1 MTNITAFFASYY
13 FIAPIVAW
21 LIACIV
27 KAIVRSAK
35 SGKFSLK
42 LGFENGGMPSTHST
56 IVSAITVAVLLK
68 TGLSE
73 LFFVALMFS
82 LIIISDAF
90 GVRQYIGK
98 QGEALNEV
106 LKKSGKKPLKIVYG
120 HTFLQVI
127 VGILWGAAVSIIFYF
142 IL

>member
-1 MTNITAFFASYY
+1 MANITAFFASYY
-13 FIAPIVAW
+13 FISPIVAW

-27 KAIVRSAK
+27 KAIVRSIK

-42 LGFENGGMPSTHST
+42 QGFENGGMPSTHST

-68 TGLSE
+68 TGLSD
-73 LFFVALMFS
+73 LFFVSLMFS

-90 GVRQYIGK
+90 GVRQYVGK
-98 QGEALNEV
+98 QGEALNEI
-106 LKKSGKKPLKIVYG
+106 LKKSKKKPLKIVYG
-120 HTFLQVI
+120 HTFLQAI
-127 VGILWGAAVSIIFYF
+127 VGILWGVAVSIIFYF

>member
-13 FIAPIVAW
+13 FISPIAAW
-21 LIACIV
+21 LTACIV
-27 KAIVRSAK
+27 KAIIRSMK
-35 SGKFSLK
+35 NGKFSMK

-56 IVSAITVAVLLK
+56 IVSAITIAVLLK

-73 LFFVALMFS
+73 LFFVSLMFS

-90 GVRQYIGK
+90 GVRQYVGK
-98 QGEALNEV
+98 QGIALNEL
-106 LKKSGKKPLKIVYG
+106 LKKSKKKPIKIIYG
-120 HTFLQVI
+120 HTFLQAL
-127 VGILWGAAVSIIFYF
+127 VGILWGAAVSIILYF